1 MNKRLAAAGSTAAI
15 IMLFLLGSCH
25 GSDESSKE
33 QAETPSPALQPSAT
47 EVMQKEMATLRTTN
61 DSLSRVLAALQQ
73 ENRTLAAHA
82 ADLESQLNQLKDKI
96 AAAPKSPP
104 PPVSVPPSVS
114 ITPPVSVTPPSFAN
128 VHEGYQHALELF
140 RSRHYADAAA
150 LFQQVLDNGIPLSLQ
165 DNCTYWIGECEYG
178 QKDYTRAVDQF
189 QKVFAYKVSEKKDDS
204 EIMIGNSYLAM
215 GQKDK
220 ARESYE
226 QLLKVFPASPFVKLV
241 KAKLNRI

>member
-1 MNKRLAAAGSTAAI
+1 
-15 IMLFLLGSCH
+15 
-25 GSDESSKE
+25 
-33 QAETPSPALQPSAT
+33 
-47 EVMQKEMATLRTTN
+47 LRATN
-61 DSLSRVLAALQQ
+61 DSLSRVLATLQQ
-73 ENRTLAAHA
+73 ENRTLSAHA
-82 ADLESQLNQLKDKI
+82 AELESQLNQLKDKI

-104 PPVSVPPSVS
+104 PPVSAPPSVS
-114 ITPPVSVTPPSFAN
+114 VSPPAFAS
-128 VHEGYQHALELF
+128 VHEGYKHALELF
-140 RSRHYADAAA
+140 RSRQYADAAA

-178 QKDYTRAVDQF
+178 QKDYARAIDQF
-189 QKVFAYKVSEKKDDS
+189 QKVFAYKISEKKDDS

-226 QLLKVFPASPFVKLV
+226 QLIKVFPASQFVKLV